1 MTTTERHHDAVVGAA
16 CVLVAATSIQSS
28 AAIGVPAFAVIGAA
42 TTSGFRFLLG
52 AIVLTLVA
60 RPSLRGRSGSEWWGI
75 LAFGVAVA
83 AMTLCFFQ
91 AVARLPLGTAV
102 SIEFLGPF
110 TLAVVAGSGR
120 RHMLYAT
127 IGLVGVVL
135 LARPGGGLTLVGAL
149 FALGAAL
156 GWASYTLASERLGAV
171 TRGVDG
177 LALALCVAALL
188 TAPFSVPAIG
198 SLTWPLLARLA
209 SMAVLGVVIGFALEL
224 AALRRLPAPHVAV
237 LLSFNPAIAFAVGW
251 LVLGQHVSVAAL
263 VGGLCVVAAGVGVT
277 SDARRRSLALPPA

>member
-1 MTTTERHHDAVVGAA
+1 MLFR
-16 CVLVAATSIQSS
+16 S
-28 AAIGVPAFAVIGAA
+28 AA
-42 TTSGFRFLLG
+42 
-52 AIVLTLVA
+52 
-60 RPSLRGRSGSEWWGI
+60 
-75 LAFGVAVA
+75 
-83 AMTLCFFQ
+83 MNLCFFQ